1 MLRLN
6 FVLIATLVISA
17 IALVS
22 SQHRS
27 RALHTELER
36 ELTRMRVLE
45 TEWGQLQIEQ
55 GSLAAHARI
64 ASLAESKLKMRA
76 PERDRVIV
84 IDPSEAGQ

>member
-6 FVLIATLVISA
+6 LLLIAALVVSA
-17 IALVS
+17 VSMVS